1 MPLHKVTDF
10 LSEISAFFRKKDAH
24 KAMYSILD
32 VIKWLRMNESTLFGM
47 KSKCNNVYPLLQV
60 FQALLLYPC
69 FMVRNPYR
77 FTESSLSG
85 LLGCKK
91 DVFYRFMSNPKINW
105 RKSVY
110 HLTLQ
115 LWSKIRLRSGRKE
128 GTVCLIVDDT
138 DYPKTGRRMENI
150 GRVFSHVH
158 HRCILGFKALFLEAY
173 RIYAQRWSLEV
184 VFKEAKG
191 LLGLGK
197 CQAGNFA
204 SQIAATSLTALQYNI
219 LSLVKRF
226 AAYETMGKLFEDVTK
241 DSLELSVAE
250 RIWGV
255 MQELVIAVAEL
266 FGLTD
271 EDIYQAIINRE
282 EDMKHICDIYRLKP
296 AS

>member
-1 MPLHKVTDF
+1 MQERRVL
-10 LSEISAFFRKKDAH
+10 
-24 KAMYSILD
+24 
-32 VIKWLRMNESTLFGM
+32 
-47 KSKCNNVYPLLQV
+47 PLLEQSQDKLAEV
-60 FQALLLYPC
+60 RLSPHPPAL
-69 FMVRNPYR
+69 V
-77 FTESSLSG
+77 
-85 LLGCKK
+85 K
-91 DVFYRFMSNPKINW
+91 D
-105 RKSVY
+105 
-110 HLTLQ
+110 
-115 LWSKIRLRSGRKE
+115 
-128 GTVCLIVDDT
+128 
-138 DYPKTGRRMENI
+138 
-150 GRVFSHVH
+150 
-158 HRCILGFKALFLEAY
+158 
-173 RIYAQRWSLEV
+173 AQRWSLEV

-282 EDMKHICDIYRLKP
+282 EDMNYL
-296 AS
+296 

>member
-10 LSEISAFFRKKDAH
+10 LSEISSFFRKNDAH

-77 FTESSLSG
+77 FTGSSLSG
-85 LLGCKK
+85 LLGCQK

-158 HRCILGFKALFLEAY
+158 NY
-173 RIYAQRWSLEV
+173 
-184 VFKEAKG
+184 
-191 LLGLGK
+191 
-197 CQAGNFA
+197 
-204 SQIAATSLTALQYNI
+204 
-219 LSLVKRF
+219 
-226 AAYETMGKLFEDVTK
+226 
-241 DSLELSVAE
+241 
-250 RIWGV
+250 
-255 MQELVIAVAEL
+255 
-266 FGLTD
+266 
-271 EDIYQAIINRE
+271 
-282 EDMKHICDIYRLKP
+282 
-296 AS
+296 